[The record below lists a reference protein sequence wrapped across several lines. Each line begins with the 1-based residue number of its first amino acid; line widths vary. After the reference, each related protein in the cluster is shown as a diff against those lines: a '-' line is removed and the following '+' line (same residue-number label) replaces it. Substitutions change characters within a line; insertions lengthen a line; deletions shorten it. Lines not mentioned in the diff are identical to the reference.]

1 VGLPEGQAGSE
12 RRPGPQRTEPPIVP
26 AKIRIPVAPALPRER
41 LAAVLEQAWR
51 HRLVVVAA
59 PAGSGKTTLLAGFAA
74 VARVPVAW
82 YRAETWDADERT
94 FLAYLERALTG
105 ALPGLAGGWA
115 SVEDAAAALERWDGG
130 RAALIVDDVHTLE
143 GTLAEAALGR
153 FVDYAPPWLAI
164 LWGTR
169 VVPSFNLSRLRVSG
183 GLLEIGPDELRFR
196 AWEVERL
203 FAHFYHDPVPP
214 ADLAVLARRTEGWA
228 AGLQLFH
235 LATRGKSPEER
246 RRVLASAGSSG
257 RLLREYLA
265 RNVLAELPDELR
277 AFLVETSVLRRLT
290 GAMCDEL
297 LARQGSGTVLQEL
310 AHRQIFTVA
319 LDEEDGSF
327 RYHEILR
334 AHLDRVLVE
343 LVGED
348 EARARHARAGRLLE
362 AADAHQE
369 ALAAYC
375 RAEDWTAVRRL
386 LGGQGERLAGQASGW
401 VDALPPAVVR
411 HDPWLLLAAARGARA
426 DGRWTAA
433 LALYAQAEAAFGASS
448 AAVMPGRE
456 RQALLAW
463 LDPVAIPPGDWTGVL
478 RSGLVREPVSAGRE
492 LRTADP
498 ATTALVRGL
507 LALVAGNV
515 AEARDGLNGVAGTG
529 DLGPI
534 LSLVAR
540 LGAGVAAML
549 AGDTTGRVVV
559 EEAALGAER
568 LGMPWLARLALTA
581 SRLDRRPRAT
591 EEALPNAEDPIGMAM
606 GALVRG
612 WAADAIPVTGGGG
625 RDGLDP
631 AERRLA
637 DAELAATTFRRLGL
651 GVPEAWARALAAYAR
666 AELGEAEA
674 RDAAAAA
681 ESFAR
686 ATGTTGPRLV
696 AYAAMA
702 LADPARAQD
711 YELLVDAV
719 HRETGLHPPQPSRWA
734 ARTVVAPGSSPAGDE
749 PAASPRTQAGDP
761 THGSVDG
768 ASDPG
773 VPHALLAAGSVMPS
787 FQVRTLGG
795 FALHVGDTR
804 VAIDR
809 VKPRPRAVLRL
820 LALHGGAPVHREVIC
835 EALWPEADAQTG
847 ARSLHVAISALRGL
861 LAETAGVAGAQL
873 VAREGDAYRLA
884 VAPDAIDLRRF
895 EQAMT
900 QGRAARRRGESSA
913 AAFGAALDLYTGDLL
928 PEDGPADWVV
938 ERREG
943 YRAEAA
949 EAARSIA
956 EEALLA
962 GRLDEAVRAARRGL
976 AIDRAYDPLWR
987 LLIEGR
993 ERAGDTAAA
1002 RRERR
1007 EYELVLADL
1016 ALPGRA
1022 PVAS

>member
-1 VGLPEGQAGSE
+1 VGLPEGQAESE
-12 RRPGPQRTEPPIVP
+12 RRPGPQRTESPIVP
-26 AKIRIPVAPALPRER
+26 AKVRIPVAPALPRER
-41 LAAVLEQAWR
+41 LVAVLEQAWR
-51 HRLVVVAA
+51 HRLVLVAA

-94 FLAYLERALTG
+94 FLGYLERALTG

-130 RAALIVDDVHTLE
+130 RAALIIDDVHTLE

-153 FVDYAPPWLAI
+153 LVDYAPPWLAI
-164 LWGTR
+164 LGGTR
-169 VVPSFNLSRLRVSG
+169 VAPGFNLSRLRLSG
-183 GLLEIGPDELRFR
+183 ELLEIGPDELRFR

-203 FAHFYHDPVPP
+203 FALFYHDPVPP

-297 LARQGSGTVLQEL
+297 LAREGSGVVLREL

-348 EARARHARAGRLLE
+348 EARARHARAGGLLE

-426 DGRWTAA
+426 DGRWAAA
-433 LALYAQAEAAFGASS
+433 LALYAQAEATFGVSS
-448 AAVMPGRE
+448 AAAMPGRE

-498 ATTALVRGL
+498 AATALVRGL

-515 AEARDGLNGVAGTG
+515 AEARDGLNDVAGTG
-529 DLGPI
+529 ELGPI
-534 LSLVAR
+534 PSLVAR
-540 LGAGVAAML
+540 IGAGVAAML
-549 AGDTTGRVVV
+549 AGDPTGRVVV

-581 SRLDRRPRAT
+581 SRLDRRPRAA
-591 EEALPNAEDPIGMAM
+591 EEALPNAEDPIGMAVD
-606 GALVRG
+606 ALVRG
-612 WAADAIPVTGGGG
+612 WVADAIPVTGGRG
-625 RDGLDP
+625 RDVHDP
-631 AERRLA
+631 AERRLT
-637 DAELAATTFRRLGL
+637 DAELAASTFRRLGL
-651 GVPEAWARALAAYAR
+651 GVPEAWARSLAAYAR
-666 AELGEAEA
+666 AELGETEA

-719 HRETGLHPPQPSRWA
+719 HRETGLHPPPPSRWA
-734 ARTVVAPGSSPAGDE
+734 ARTVVAPGSSTAGDE
-749 PAASPRTQAGDP
+749 RAGD
-761 THGSVDG
+761 G
-768 ASDPG
+768 APDPG
-773 VPHALLAAGSVMPS
+773 VPHALIAANSGLPS

-804 VAIDR
+804 VALDR

-847 ARSLHVAISALRGL
+847 ARSLHVAISALRGV
-861 LAETAGVAGAQL
+861 LAETAGIAGAQL

-900 QGRAARRRGESSA
+900 QGRAARRRGEPSA

-993 ERAGDTAAA
+993 ELAGDTAAA

-1016 ALPGRA
+1016 APPGRA
-1022 PVAS
+1022 PVTS